1 MPQIRRQ
8 TCFACALWSVLIL
21 APLAGL
27 TAGFQQYLVS
37 TFTMNDGLPLNQISA
52 VVQTRD
58 GFLWVATRN
67 GLARFDGVRFTIFE
81 AQSVPNLRNNMITAL
96 FEDRE
101 GWQRRLY
108 RCGTDVG
115 HGESS
120 ARKLSSPHLRK
131 SGQGHA

>member
-58 GFLWVATRN
+58 G
-67 GLARFDGVRFTIFE
+67 
-81 AQSVPNLRNNMITAL
+81 L
-96 FEDRE
+96 F
-101 GWQRRLY
+101 
-108 RCGTDVG
+108 VG
-115 HGESS
+115 
-120 ARKLSSPHLRK
+120 
-131 SGQGHA
+131 GHAERSRAFRRRPLHYFRGAIGAEPEKQSDHRAL